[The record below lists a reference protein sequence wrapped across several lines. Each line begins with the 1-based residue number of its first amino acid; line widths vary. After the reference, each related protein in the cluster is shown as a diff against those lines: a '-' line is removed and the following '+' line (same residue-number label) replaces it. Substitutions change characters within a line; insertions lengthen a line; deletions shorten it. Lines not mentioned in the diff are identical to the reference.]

1 MDFVSTKP
9 KKAVER
15 DKSLARPECE
25 AQIRIMTRIVKEN
38 GRIKRGK
45 LFMLWSAECNVCEST
60 SRKIST
66 LMTDKNDDIIFSR
79 GEREYIFNN
88 QVENNKTNN
97 NNEREKKNIIIKN
110 TSLSLLE
117 IDEENR
123 VFYGDSRDE

>member
-45 LFMLWSAECNVCEST
+45 LFMLWSAECNVGEST
-60 SRKIST
+60 ARKIAP

-79 GEREYIFNN
+79 GEREYIFVKSSTNN
-88 QVENNKTNN
+88 NN
-97 NNEREKKNIIIKN
+97 NNEREKKIIKN
-110 TSLSLLE
+110 TSLSLLT
-117 IDEENR
+117 IDKENR

>member
-15 DKSLARPECE
+15 DKSLASPDCE

-45 LFMLWSAECNVCEST
+45 LFMLWSAECNVGEST
-60 SRKIST
+60 ARKIAP

-79 GEREYIFNN
+79 GEREYIFVKSSTNN
-88 QVENNKTNN
+88 NNN

>member
-9 KKAVER
+9 KKAVQR
-15 DKSLARPECE
+15 DKSLARPEYE

-45 LFMLWSAECNVCEST
+45 LFMLWSAECNVGEST
-60 SRKIST
+60 ARKIAP

-79 GEREYIFNN
+79 GEREYIFVKSSTNN
-88 QVENNKTNN
+88 NN
-97 NNEREKKNIIIKN
+97 NNEREKKIIKN
-110 TSLSLLE
+110 TSLSLLT
-117 IDEENR
+117 IDKENR

>member
-9 KKAVER
+9 KKAVQR

-45 LFMLWSAECNVCEST
+45 LFMLWSAECNVGEST
-60 SRKIST
+60 ARKIAP

-79 GEREYIFNN
+79 GEREYIFVKSSTNN
-88 QVENNKTNN
+88 NNN
-97 NNEREKKNIIIKN
+97 NNEREKKIIKN
-110 TSLSLLE
+110 TSLSLLT
-117 IDEENR
+117 IDKENR

>member
-9 KKAVER
+9 KKAVQR

-45 LFMLWSAECNVCEST
+45 LFMLWSAECNVGEST
-60 SRKIST
+60 ARKIAP

-79 GEREYIFNN
+79 GEREY
-88 QVENNKTNN
+88 
-97 NNEREKKNIIIKN
+97 
-110 TSLSLLE
+110 LSL
-117 IDEENR
+117 IHICR
-123 VFYGDSRDE
+123 

>member
-45 LFMLWSAECNVCEST
+45 LFMLWSAECNVGEST
-60 SRKIST
+60 ARKIAP
-66 LMTDKNDDIIFSR
+66 LMTDKNHDFIFSR
-79 GEREYIFNN
+79 GEREYIFVKSSTNN
-88 QVENNKTNN
+88 NNN
-97 NNEREKKNIIIKN
+97 NNEREKKIIKN
-110 TSLSLLE
+110 TSLSLLT
-117 IDEENR
+117 IDKENR

>member
-9 KKAVER
+9 KKAVQR
-15 DKSLARPECE
+15 DKSLARPEYE

-45 LFMLWSAECNVCEST
+45 LFMLWSAECNVGEST
-60 SRKIST
+60 ARKIAP

-79 GEREYIFNN
+79 GEREYIFVKSSTNN
-88 QVENNKTNN
+88 NNN
-97 NNEREKKNIIIKN
+97 NNEREKKIIKN
-110 TSLSLLE
+110 TSLSLLT
-117 IDEENR
+117 IDKENR

>member
-45 LFMLWSAECNVCEST
+45 LFMLWSAECNVGEST
-60 SRKIST
+60 ARKIAP

-79 GEREYIFNN
+79 GEREYIFVKSSTNN
-88 QVENNKTNN
+88 NNN
-97 NNEREKKNIIIKN
+97 NNEREKKIIKN
-110 TSLSLLE
+110 TSLSLLT
-117 IDEENR
+117 IDKDNR
-123 VFYGDSRDE
+123 VLYGDSRDD

>member
-45 LFMLWSAECNVCEST
+45 LFMLWSAECNVGEST
-60 SRKIST
+60 ARKIAP

-79 GEREYIFNN
+79 GEREYIFVKSLTNN
-88 QVENNKTNN
+88 NNN
-97 NNEREKKNIIIKN
+97 NNEREKKIIKN
-110 TSLSLLE
+110 TSLSLLT
-117 IDEENR
+117 IDKENR

>member
-45 LFMLWSAECNVCEST
+45 LFMLWSAECNVGEST
-60 SRKIST
+60 ARKIAP

-79 GEREYIFNN
+79 GEREYIFVKSSTNN
-88 QVENNKTNN
+88 NNN
-97 NNEREKKNIIIKN
+97 NNEREKKIIKN
-110 TSLSLLE
+110 TSLSLLT
-117 IDEENR
+117 IDKENR

>member
-1 MDFVSTKP
+1 MSIWFGSKTRD
-9 KKAVER
+9 AVQR
-15 DKSLARPECE
+15 DKSLAKPECE

-45 LFMLWSAECNVCEST
+45 LFMLWSAECNVGEST
-60 SRKIST
+60 ARKIAP

-88 QVENNKTNN
+88 QVENNKINN
-97 NNEREKKNIIIKN
+97 NKNEKKNIIIKN
-110 TSLSLLE
+110 TSLSLLT
-117 IDEENR
+117 IDEDNR